1 MTIISRR
8 GIYLPSH
15 KKETLRK
22 PVELAG
28 LPDRLAIPLF
38 FYGEADN
45 PCVPSVSEDS
55 RVRKYE
61 TVGVFASGFHVLS
74 PADATVREIREIG
87 GLPYLILE
95 PDEEQQEPSPL
106 PALDPKTVLE
116 DEIFERANRAAV
128 TAGGRPLSEVL
139 DTYKKKGVVQL
150 WADAICDETYSTAR
164 IELLRTRG
172 EDLVAGLQLAARA
185 IGAQAAGIL
194 VSAFSSRGLPEGVD
208 GLPVEKALG
217 KYPLRDRVREKLAMT
232 QGALLDAGAL
242 LALYEA
248 VTLGKGC
255 VQTLVT
261 VNGNCVAT
269 PKNLW
274 VACGTPVSYL
284 FDVCGLTEEP
294 TCFLLG
300 DAMTGRL
307 ADRKDPVALG
317 TDTALAFVTDK
328 IRKRACINCG
338 RCIERCPR
346 MLYPTEIAR
355 ALDAKEYEQ
364 LLRQNAAACTGCGV
378 CSYVCPV
385 GIDLTMKTKRAV
397 RQVRRL
403 LEEEEL
409 AKAQRML
416 PNAVPEEEQETVLSG
431 FGRDDLFDPV
441 FYEPEKETLSFFTKS
456 LTPSKKQPVPKNKK
470 TQKNPS
476 SKKTNGKNPSAS
488 GKPDSKGK
496 SGGKK
501 TTKGAK
507 K

>member
-116 DEIFERANRAAV
+116 NEVFERANRAAV

-139 DTYKKKGVVQL
+139 DTYKKRGVMQL

-172 EDLVAGLQLAARA
+172 EDLISGLRLAARA
-185 IGAQAAGIL
+185 IGAQAGGVMI
-194 VSAFSSRGLPEGVD
+194 SAFSSRGLPEEVD

-232 QGALLDAGAL
+232 QGELLDAGAL
-242 LALYEA
+242 LGLHEA

-261 VNGNCVAT
+261 VNGNCVAA

-274 VACGTPVSYL
+274 AACGTPVNYL

-294 TCFLLG
+294 ACFLLG

-307 ADRKDPVALG
+307 AGRKDPVALG